1 MLFLN
6 FTKRIK
12 FFIFNLFVLN
22 LFFIIFLYFTYS
34 GIYGNFGLIQNIK
47 LEFKITELKKEL
59 STLEN
64 NLIEFEK
71 KTSKLH
77 NNLDLDLL
85 DQQARSILGLIR
97 NDEIMIIN

>member
-1 MLFLN
+1 MFFLN
-6 FTKRIK
+6 LAKRIK
-12 FFIFNLFVLN
+12 FFIFNLFVFN
-22 LFFIIFLYFTYS
+22 LFFIVFLYFTYAA
-34 GIYGNFGLIQNIK
+34 IYGNFGLIYNIE